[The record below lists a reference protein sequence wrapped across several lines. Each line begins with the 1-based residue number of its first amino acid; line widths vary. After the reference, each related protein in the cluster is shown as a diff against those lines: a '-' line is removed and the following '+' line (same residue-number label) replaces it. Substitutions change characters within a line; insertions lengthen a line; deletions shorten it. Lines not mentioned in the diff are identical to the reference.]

1 MSRCAVYAGS
11 FDPPTLGHLD
21 IIRRSAALF
30 DQLVVGVGNNPT
42 KRYRF
47 DVDARA
53 ALVAELSAELPNVR
67 VEPFSGLLV
76 TFAAAHGATVLV
88 RGLRAISDFEL
99 EFRNGLANRDL
110 SGIETLFMLS
120 DPSQIF
126 VSSSL
131 IKEIFDHGGDVSS
144 YVSPRVLEALRTGR

>member
-1 MSRCAVYAGS
+1 MRTAVYAGS
-11 FDPPTLGHLD
+11 FDPPTLGHAE
-21 IIRRSAALF
+21 IIRRSASLF
-30 DQLVVGVGNNPT
+30 DRVVVGVGNNPA

-47 DVDARA
+47 DVDTRA
-53 ALVAELSAELPNVR
+53 GLVRELVAEIPNVE
-67 VEPFSGLLV
+67 VAAFTGLLV
-76 TFAAAHGATVLV
+76 TFASERGASVLV

-110 SGIETLFMLS
+110 TGIETLFMLS
-120 DPSQIF
+120 DPAQIF

-131 IKEIFDHGGDVSS
+131 VKEIFDHGGDVSR